1 MLCLPLMHCIVKKTL
16 QIIVNQGNDY
26 LVKVKGNQPN
36 LLKAIKSIVEQTKP
50 KSTFTQNERTRGRD
64 EHRLTN
70 IYQPEG
76 YIPEGWCSLTRIIHV
91 RRHFQSKRKTHKS
104 DSYYIS
110 SVNSDNAEMFAKGVR
125 GHWYIENKL
134 HHVKDVIMRED
145 YIKNNS
151 GYAPENMSI
160 IRNIAINVLKANN
173 QKSIKH
179 ASIFFASNV
188 KELLKLLICRT

>member
-1 MLCLPLMHCIVKKTL
+1 MHCIVKKTL

-36 LLKAIKSIVEQTKP
+36 LLKAIRAIIEQTEP
-50 KSTFTQNERTRGRD
+50 KSTFALNERTRGRD
-64 EHRLTN
+64 EHRLTK
-70 IYQPEG
+70 IYYPEG
-76 YIPEGWCSLTRIIHV
+76 YIPEGWCSLNRIIHV
-91 RRHFQSKRKTHKS
+91 ERHFESKRKTHQS

-110 SVNSDNAEMFAKGVR
+110 SVNSDNAELFAKGVR
-125 GHWYIENKL
+125 GHWFIENKL

-160 IRNIAINVLKANN
+160 IRNIAINVLKSNN